1 MPRKNKSKIKIK
13 GTAERPRLSVFRSNK
28 MIYAQLIDDKKRKTL
43 VSIHEREVSQKLK
56 GKTKAQKAELVGE
69 VMAKKAIKKKIKKI
83 IFDRGF
89 YRYHGRVKALAEGLR
104 KGGLKF

>member
-1 MPRKNKSKIKIK
+1 MPRKNKSKTKIK
-13 GTAERPRLSVFRSNK
+13 STAERPRLSVFRSNK
-28 MIYAQLIDDKKRKTL
+28 MIYAQLIDDKKRETL
-43 VSIHEREVSQKLK
+43 VSIHEKEVGQKLK

-83 IFDRGF
+83 VFDRGF
-89 YRYHGRVKALAEGLR
+89 YRYHGRVKALAKGLR